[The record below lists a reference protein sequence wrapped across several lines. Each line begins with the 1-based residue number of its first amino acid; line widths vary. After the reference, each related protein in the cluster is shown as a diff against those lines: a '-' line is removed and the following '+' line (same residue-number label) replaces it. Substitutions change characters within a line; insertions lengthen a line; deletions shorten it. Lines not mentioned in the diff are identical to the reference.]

1 MLIKSAPLLY
11 EKGTSKYPIKTKAER
26 LSLSD
31 TSDKALIIFLTMYRV
46 ILDGKKLKFKMLL
59 VSGAET
65 MVKIFPKRYCG
76 FL

>member
-31 TSDKALIIFLTMYRV
+31 TSDKALIIFTTM
-46 ILDGKKLKFKMLL
+46 DK
-59 VSGAET
+59 
-65 MVKIFPKRYCG
+65 
-76 FL
+76 

>member
-31 TSDKALIIFLTMYRV
+31 TSDKALIIFTRMYRV
-46 ILDGKKLKFKMLL
+46 ILGGKNLSLKYFQSL
-59 VSGAET
+59 GQT
-65 MVKIFPKRYCG
+65 IH
-76 FL
+76 